1 MSAGG
6 STGGSTD
13 FVWIKLATAKEDV
26 FAKVA
31 ITSSD
36 LVTDVAE
43 RSCAK
48 FPRWRLDAGQ
58 VRLHPVTVSGKE
70 PSEEEI
76 GAAWATGTK
85 PLAVSEGVTSGA
97 WLVAA
102 PTTPGSSG
110 GGGGGGAFSVEELL
124 PEAEQLSQL
133 TPQSFLDSSR
143 GKPSH
148 CQCRCSQPCTE
159 L

>member
-6 STGGSTD
+6 STGGSTN

-58 VRLHPVTVSGKE
+58 VRLFMLAMAGPKPQLPAPE
-70 PSEEEI
+70 
-76 GAAWATGTK
+76 ALKDLK
-85 PLAVSEGVTSGA
+85 PLAEEATLESAGVTSGA

-102 PTTPGSSG
+102 PATPDSSG
-110 GGGGGGAFSVEELL
+110 GGGDVGAS
-124 PEAEQLSQL
+124 
-133 TPQSFLDSSR
+133 
-143 GKPSH
+143 
-148 CQCRCSQPCTE
+148 
-159 L
+159 